1 MKGNKKRSGFVSL
14 VGRTNVG
21 KSTLINTLIEDKVSI
36 TSRKP
41 QTTRFRVLGIKTKGN
56 SQAIIIDTP
65 GYHQGH
71 NRALNKFMNKVAID
85 TLVGIDVLVF
95 VVEALKW
102 KEEDE
107 VLFNKIPKELDNVIL
122 VINKIDKLKN
132 KEELLPFI
140 DKLRKLYQ
148 FSDIIP
154 ISALRKKNITQLER
168 SVLTALPDSEFLYPE
183 DQITDISERLLISE
197 IIREKSIS
205 RVGQEIP
212 YRTSVDIDNYKEKD
226 SIIIIHATI
235 YVEKKSQ
242 KGIVIGQEGKRLKSI
257 GTSARIELEKRF
269 NKKVLIK
276 LWVKVKT
283 NWTDNELF
291 MKSLGYQVE

>member
-21 KSTLINTLIEDKVSI
+21 KSTLINTLIEYKVSI

>member
-1 MKGNKKRSGFVSL
+1 MKGSKKRSGFVSL

-21 KSTLINTLIEDKVSI
+21 KSTLINTLIEHKVSI

-41 QTTRFRVLGIKTKGN
+41 QTTRFRVLGIKTKEN

-71 NRALNKFMNKVAID
+71 NRVLNKFMNKVAID

-95 VVEALKW
+95 VVEALRW
-102 KEEDE
+102 KQEDKA
-107 VLFNKIPKELDNVIL
+107 LLNKIPKELDNVIL
-122 VINKIDKLKN
+122 VINKIDKVKN
-132 KEELLPFI
+132 KDELLPFI
-140 DKLRKLYQ
+140 DKLRKLYE
-148 FSDIIP
+148 FSNIVP
-154 ISALRKKNITQLER
+154 ISALRKKNISQLER
-168 SVLTALPDSEFLYPE
+168 SILSALPKSEFLYPE

-212 YRTSVDIDNYKEKD
+212 YRTSVDIDHYKEED
-226 SIIIIHATI
+226 SIIIINATI

-242 KGIVIGQEGKRLKSI
+242 KGIVIGQGGKRLKSI

-269 NKKVLIK
+269 DKKVLIK
-276 LWVKVKT
+276 LWVKVKK

-291 MKSLGYQVE
+291 MKSLGYKIE

>member
-1 MKGNKKRSGFVSL
+1 MGTKRKSGFVSL

-21 KSTLINTLIEDKVSI
+21 KSTLINTLIQHKVSI

-56 SQAIIIDTP
+56 AQAIIIDTP
-65 GYHQGH
+65 GYHRGH

-102 KEEDE
+102 NEEDDS
-107 VLFNKIPKELDNVIL
+107 LLNKIPKELDNVIL
-122 VINKIDKLKN
+122 VINKIDKIKN
-132 KEELLPFI
+132 KEKLLPFI
-140 DKLRKLYQ
+140 DKLRKLYE
-148 FSDIIP
+148 FSDIHP
-154 ISALRKKNITQLER
+154 VSALRKKNISQLER
-168 SVLTALPDSEFLYPE
+168 SILTALPESDFLYPE
-183 DQITDISERLLISE
+183 DQISDISERLLISE
-197 IIREKSIS
+197 IIREKSIT

-212 YRTSVDIDNYKEKD
+212 YRTTVDIDHYKEEN

-257 GTSARIELEKRF
+257 GTSARKELENRF

-291 MKSLGYQVE
+291 MQSLGYRVE

>member
-21 KSTLINTLIEDKVSI
+21 KSTLINTLIEYKVSI

-257 GTSARIELEKRF
+257 GTSARIELEKKFR
-269 NKKVLIK
+269 KKVLIK